1 MRKTKIVCTLG
12 PASRSPEMIEKLL
25 RAGMNVARMNFSH
38 GTHEYHKETVENF
51 RTVRDRLGVSAAV
64 LLDTKGPEIRLGNF
78 ADDSVMLEDGAEFI
92 LTNRSVSGDASAVS
106 VTYADLPAQLSV
118 GDKVLLDD
126 GNLELR
132 VESSSD
138 TDIICTVVHGGRIS
152 SHKGVNIPGVHIEM
166 PYMSEQDK
174 SDVLFGIELDVD
186 YIAASFVRSKE
197 DVIELRRF
205 LDYHGGHEI
214 KIISKIENNEGVDN
228 FEDILKN
235 SDGIM
240 VARGDMGV
248 EVEYERLPGIQKRF
262 IKRCRQVGKPVITAT
277 QMLEIN
283 DVANAVFDGTSAVM
297 LSGETAAGK
306 YPVLAV
312 EAMSRIAAQAEHDC
326 FDMEVYKDQQADVS
340 AVRRLTREAI
350 CDAACRAAVDLN
362 ARAIIAITRGG
373 STAISVSK
381 FRPHTPIIGATFRQ
395 KTFQQLSLIW
405 GVTPVLAL
413 FQDNTVH
420 LVVQN

>member
-106 VTYADLPAQLSV
+106 VTYADLPTQLSV

-138 TDIICTVVHGGRIS
+138 TDIICTVVHGGKIS

-186 YIAASFVRSKE
+186 YIAASFVRRKE

-214 KIISKIENNEGVDN
+214 KIISKI
-228 FEDILKN
+228 
-235 SDGIM
+235 
-240 VARGDMGV
+240 
-248 EVEYERLPGIQKRF
+248 
-262 IKRCRQVGKPVITAT
+262 
-277 QMLEIN
+277 
-283 DVANAVFDGTSAVM
+283 
-297 LSGETAAGK
+297 
-306 YPVLAV
+306 
-312 EAMSRIAAQAEHDC
+312 
-326 FDMEVYKDQQADVS
+326 
-340 AVRRLTREAI
+340 
-350 CDAACRAAVDLN
+350 
-362 ARAIIAITRGG
+362 
-373 STAISVSK
+373 
-381 FRPHTPIIGATFRQ
+381 
-395 KTFQQLSLIW
+395 
-405 GVTPVLAL
+405 
-413 FQDNTVH
+413 
-420 LVVQN
+420 